1 MIDIERVYDLY
12 LQTEEAIYKKKHNAD
27 KKKIRASSA
36 GYCYKK
42 QWYLLQGTEGTPL
55 DPKSRRLLRL
65 GTIVHKDLET
75 AVKLHNSNQ
84 QPQNKIKITAEH
96 KVKIDDLN
104 LVGTA
109 DLVVYDR
116 ENDRAKVY
124 DYKTAHSF
132 KWKMMFGRNK
142 SGNPKRPSR
151 NYELQVGTY
160 GLGIAKE
167 FELDEQDIELSL
179 VYYKKDDSLMREVS
193 VKNIWMHNASDY
205 WMDLNETLDE
215 VDDVSDMPREST
227 NCPVESWECR
237 YCQFET
243 ICK

>member
-1 MIDIERVYDLY
+1 MIDIEHIYDLY
-12 LQTEEAIYKKKHNAD
+12 LQLEEAIHSEKHKKDNGMFS
-27 KKKIRASSA
+27 ASSA
-36 GYCYKK
+36 GHCYKK
-42 QWYLLQGTEGTPL
+42 QWYLQQNTEGTKL

-75 AVKLHNSNQ
+75 SIKLHNSNQ
-84 QPQNKIKITAEH
+84 QPQNQIKLMSEH
-96 KVKIDDLN
+96 KIELDYLN
-104 LVGTA
+104 VVGTA
-109 DLVVYDR
+109 DLIVFDKK
-116 ENDRAKVY
+116 NDKVKVY

-142 SGNPKRPSR
+142 DGNPRRPSR
-151 NYELQVGTY
+151 NYELQIGTY
-160 GLGIAKE
+160 GLGVARE
-167 FELDEQDIELSL
+167 FELSKDDIQLAL

-193 VKNIWMHNASDY
+193 VKNIWMINASDY
-205 WMDLNETLDE
+205 WIDLNETLDE

-227 NCPVESWECR
+227 NCPIESWECR